1 MRIVCVRSLCRD
13 LICIIAIVVVFCC
26 CCSTVTGNASAAA
39 LPAAAAA
46 AADALLLLFCFSHS
60 IIVAVFF
67 INAISGNICA
77 APRLTLFQVTERER
91 QRERERMTHTHIH
104 AQQSRTSR
112 PRNCSLTHFR
122 TMRIPHTLHC
132 ALPLPPSLPLS
143 LSRSH
148 LLFLQVDAVATIS
161 FSLSCVANQLGMSDR
176 K

>member
-39 LPAAAAA
+39 LLAAAAA

-77 APRLTLFQVTERER
+77 APRLTLFQATERER
-91 QRERERMTHTHIH
+91 GRERGWHTHIH

-143 LSRSH
+143 LSLS
-148 LLFLQVDAVATIS
+148 LALFASWCRCNYQLQP
-161 FSLSCVANQLGMSDR
+161 QLR
-176 K
+176 R